1 MKTNKIIFGISLSVF
16 AVAIIGAVLNSILN
30 YDTVALTFEALGY
43 PVYLIHLLGT
53 AQIIGLVLIVL
64 NKDKLLLEW
73 VYAGFFMNLIL
84 GCIAHLAVNSGNGAS
99 AVVCLVILLITYVQA
114 KKIRSYKKES
124 TQILNPNLTVEPSV

>member
-73 VYAGFFMNLIL
+73 VYAGFFMNFIL

>member
-16 AVAIIGAVLNSILN
+16 AVAIIGAVLTSILN
-30 YDTVALTFEALGY
+30 YDTVALTFKALGY

-73 VYAGFFMNLIL
+73 VYAGFFMNFIL

-99 AVVCLVILLITYVQA
+99 AVVCLVILLVTYVQA
-114 KKIRSYKKES
+114 KKIRAYKKES
-124 TQILNPNLTVEPSV
+124 TLILNPNLTVEPSV

>member
-1 MKTNKIIFGISLSVF
+1 
-16 AVAIIGAVLNSILN
+16 
-30 YDTVALTFEALGY
+30 
-43 PVYLIHLLGT
+43 
-53 AQIIGLVLIVL
+53 
-64 NKDKLLLEW
+64 
-73 VYAGFFMNLIL
+73 MNFIL